1 MVVKKSDLGTRISPP
16 GAGRPPGAS
25 LRLAAVQPGRKVRV
39 VAVPEQVRA
48 TLGQEGVV
56 PGTELEVERTVGLGG
71 PMIVRLGRA
80 RLAIAR
86 SVARGID
93 VEAAAGDPTSGAA
106 P

>member
-1 MVVKKSDLGTRISPP
+1 
-16 GAGRPPGAS
+16 
-25 LRLAAVQPGRKVRV
+25 LRLAAVERGRIVRV

-56 PGTELEVERTVGLGG
+56 PGTDLAVERVVGLGG

-86 SVARGID
+86 SVAREIV
-93 VEAAAGDPTSGAA
+93 VEAAADDPPAGAA